1 MQPGSSGLYGMRHSP
16 IPLLLG
22 LAANMN
28 IAGNNFES
36 VDKKLCKKAVME
48 GGEMVEFRA
57 DCNICRC
64 ESLCHTCVGGE

>member
-1 MQPGSSGLYGMRHSP
+1 M
-16 IPLLLG
+16 LLTDRVHPFLFCTHYT
-22 LAANMN
+22 ANMD
-28 IAGNNFES
+28 ISNNDFDE
-36 VDKKLCKKAVME
+36 VDKDLCKLDVME